1 MAVTLPV
8 DINTITVTG
17 TYLNPTGTAM
27 QGTVTFTPSTPILVD
42 TTGTVIL
49 GGVGTTVA
57 LTSGAFS
64 VVLPCTGQFL
74 PGNWSWTVTETLSG
88 LSPRSYSINLPH
100 SLGSTV
106 DISTL
111 TPITPST
118 STAGNPDWFSVKSY
132 GAVGDGV
139 TDDTAAINRAVAA
152 AAAQSPANGGV
163 VYFPAGVYAV
173 TPGAST
179 AAITLN
185 NGTTAYTGIRLVGD
199 SIGATQIRKL
209 GNGTLI
215 SMSGVASDPTG
226 ATHCKT
232 SSIENIH
239 LSGNGFTGQVIQAYY
254 ADNLYFQ
261 NIRIVNNPDVCVA
274 GVEFWDSRFYNMSI
288 ELSGSVTA
296 DASTPNVLLQC
307 SAAASGFGFSSD
319 TTNQIHFIGCR
330 FEAFH
335 TGAMWIQQGPG
346 SSSGCNSIYVLDCK
360 METASINGGPH
371 LLVDANT
378 RGVFVN
384 NLYCY
389 SGGFNTGYSTAQD
402 VITWSSQDSDLS
414 NVFIATG
421 SPQTVANGV
430 TLNSTVA
437 GQNVAARNV
446 TAIYIGV
453 PTGKHINLGTST
465 GGFTLNNCN
474 SNVSAPSPQTGM
486 LTLSPTSSGNT
497 VLGSIIGTDTFKR
510 YQLTADG
517 GMFWGPGTGASD
529 TALARLSAGVLAV
542 TTGVFSP
549 SGGVTTA
556 NGAPVLTPTFA
567 NGTAAQLSD
576 LTRDYMVYLTIGT
589 AGTAN
594 TLAIGPTST
603 PANTIISSATATSG
617 EIMSFR
623 LPAGWYVKWSATT
636 ATLATQKAIGC

>member
-1 MAVTLPV
+1 VPLPG

-17 TYLNPTGTAM
+17 TYLNPTGSGM
-27 QGTVTFTPSTPILVD
+27 QGTVTFTPSTPVLVD
-42 TTGTVIL
+42 TTGQVVL
-49 GGVGTTVA
+49 GGTGVTVA
-57 LTSGAFS
+57 LNTSGAFS
-64 VVLPCTGQFL
+64 VVLPCTGQLL
-74 PGNWSWTVTETLSG
+74 PGNWTWKVTETITG
-88 LSPRSYSINLPH
+88 LSPRSYNVNLPH

-111 TPITPST
+111 SPVTPS
-118 STAGNPDWFSVKSY
+118 STVVGTPDWISVKSY
-132 GAVGDGV
+132 GAAGDGV
-139 TDDTAAINRAVAA
+139 TDDTAAIQAAVNAA
-152 AAAQSPANGGV
+152 AAVSPANGCV

-173 TPGAST
+173 TPGGSS

-185 NGTTAYTGIRLVGD
+185 NGTNAYTGIRLVGD
-199 SIGATQIRKL
+199 SIGSTQIKKL

-215 SMSGVASDPTG
+215 SMSGVSSDPTG

-232 SSIENIH
+232 CSIENIH
-239 LSGNGFTGQVIQAYY
+239 LSGNGFTGQVVQAYY

-274 GVEFWDSRFYNMSI
+274 GVEFWDSRFYNMVI
-288 ELSGSVTA
+288 ELSGSTTFNA
-296 DASTPNVLLQC
+296 ATPNVLLQC
-307 SAAASGFGFSSD
+307 SAAASGFGSSTD
-319 TTNQIHFIGCR
+319 TTNQIHFVGCR
-330 FEAFH
+330 FESFH
-335 TGAMWIQQGPG
+335 TGAMWIQQGTG
-346 SSSGCNSIYVLDCK
+346 SSSGCNSIYLVDCK
-360 METASINGGPH
+360 METAVINGGPH

-378 RGVFVN
+378 RGVYVN

-389 SGGFNTGYSTAQD
+389 SGGFYTGYSTPQD

-421 SPQTVANGV
+421 TPQTVANGV

-446 TAIYIGV
+446 TAIYIGT

-465 GGFTLNNCN
+465 GGFLLDNCN
-474 SNVSAPSPQTGM
+474 SNVSAPAPLTGM

-497 VLGSIIGTDTFKR
+497 ILGSIVGTDTFKR

-517 GMFWGPGTGASD
+517 GMFWGPGTGSSD
-529 TALARLSAGVLAV
+529 VSIARLSAGVLAQ
-542 TTGVFSP
+542 TTGVWSP
-549 SGGVTTA
+549 SGGTTTA

-576 LTRDYMVYLTIGT
+576 TTRDYMVYLTIGT

-603 PANTIISSATATSG
+603 PANTIISSATATAG
-617 EIMSFR
+617 ELMSFR
-623 LPAGWYVKWSATT
+623 LPAGWWVKWSATT

>member
-1 MAVTLPV
+1 MPLPG

-17 TYLNPTGTAM
+17 TYLNPTGSAM
-27 QGTVTFTPSTPILVD
+27 QGTVSFVPSTPILVD
-42 TTGTVIL
+42 TVGSVVL

-64 VVLPCTGQFL
+64 VVLPCTGQL
-74 PGNWSWTVTETLSG
+74 TPANWTYKVTETLSG
-88 LSPRSYSINLPH
+88 LPPRSYSVSIPH

-111 TPITPST
+111 SPVVPST
-118 STAGNPDWFSVKSY
+118 TVVGTPDWVSVKTY
-132 GAVGDGV
+132 GAAGDGV
-139 TDDTAAINRAVAA
+139 TDDTAAINAAIAAVAA
-152 AAAQSPANGGV
+152 SSPANGGV

-173 TPGAST
+173 KPTNT
-179 AAITLN
+179 VAAITLN

-199 SIGATQIRKL
+199 SIGSTQIKKTA
-209 GNGTLI
+209 NGTLI
-215 SMSGVASDPTG
+215 SMSAPASDPTG

-232 SSIENIH
+232 CSIENIH

-274 GVEFWDSRFYNMSI
+274 GVEFWDSRFYNMVI
-288 ELSGSVTA
+288 ELSGSATA
-296 DASTPNVLLQC
+296 NAATPNVLLQC

-330 FEAFH
+330 FESFH
-335 TGAMWIQQGPG
+335 TGAMWIQQGTG
-346 SSSGCNSIYVLDCK
+346 SSSGCNSIYLVDCK

-378 RGVFVN
+378 RGAYVN

-389 SGGFNTGYSTAQD
+389 SGGFNTGYSTPQD

-421 SPQTVANGV
+421 TPQTVANGV
-430 TLNSTVA
+430 TLNSTVS

-446 TAIYIGV
+446 TGIYIGV
-453 PTGKHINLGTST
+453 PTGNHIALGTST
-465 GGFTLNNCN
+465 GGFVLNNCN
-474 SNVSAPSPQTGM
+474 SNATTPSPQTGM

-497 VLGSIIGTDTFKR
+497 ILGGIVGTDTFKR
-510 YQLTADG
+510 FQLTATG
-517 GMFWGPGTGASD
+517 GMFWGPGNAATD
-529 TALARLSAGVLAV
+529 VALARTAVGVLGV
-542 TTGVFSP
+542 STGVLSP
-549 SGGVTTA
+549 L
-556 NGAPVLTPTFA
+556 NGTSSNGAAPVLTPTFA

-576 LTRDYMVYLTIGT
+576 TTRDYMVYLQVGT
-589 AGTAN
+589 AGTAT

-603 PANTIISSATATSG
+603 PANTIKASSAATAG
-617 EIMSFR
+617 DVWSFR
-623 LPAGWYVKWSATT
+623 LPAGWFVKWAGTT
-636 ATLATQKAIGC
+636 TTIATQTAIGC